1 MVNIRERV
9 EEWSEKIKR
18 IKVKKRDFFI
28 PNTTDV
34 KAIVGPRRAGKTYYL
49 FQLFQEFMRD
59 RDVLYLNLDDIF
71 LLKASVEE
79 WKTFFNSLDKETVL
93 LLDEVQ
99 NLPNWGK
106 WIRTLHDEMKFNIYI
121 TGSSSK
127 LLLQEI
133 STELRG
139 RYISKLFLPLSFR
152 EFLKFKGRG
161 TKEELLR
168 EYMQYGGFPE
178 VVLEKEELNKVE
190 KLKSIY
196 LATFY
201 RDFVDRYRIRES
213 VLANFILEELLAS
226 TSSLISISR
235 LHKKLLSQGIEVSK
249 RTLWKYYELM
259 KDSLL
264 FFDVSAF
271 VFSMH
276 KRRIM
281 PKKVYAFDLGI
292 VGIIRN
298 LPLGAKLEALVAQEL
313 LRKEKELFY
322 LPCGEKEVDFVV
334 KKGRCVDLIEVSVY
348 ADEDHR
354 RKLLSSKKCIP
365 PYFEVGNSTLIS
377 MDGSNFV
384 SITDFLLQ
392 PLGDILGC
400 P

>member
-249 RTLWKYYELM
+249 RTLWKYYE
-259 KDSLL
+259 
-264 FFDVSAF
+264 
-271 VFSMH
+271 
-276 KRRIM
+276 
-281 PKKVYAFDLGI
+281 
-292 VGIIRN
+292 
-298 LPLGAKLEALVAQEL
+298 
-313 LRKEKELFY
+313 
-322 LPCGEKEVDFVV
+322 VDFVV